1 MIAVPAAR
9 YGRPDP
15 VADPCFPRADYRV
28 ASLAA
33 AEIEKVVRSLNCST
47 IYLIG
52 RSNGTLNGD
61 PVDRAARH
69 SLLLP
74 RHDPPAVVRKDLA
87 RSTTRLIPIIAA
99 IVAATAAGIAAER
112 RWPERAG
119 HDSRR
124 ALIWIL
130 YVVLPPVTFFNLVH
144 VSFDADLGGGIALA
158 WVATIVAAGLAW
170 FLGARVLDLSRP
182 QVGAV
187 IACTFV
193 ANTAYLGYPLTIA
206 LLGSDHLGEAVAYDV
221 AVGAPALLL
230 GAFSAGAAFGTR
242 AGEGARARTSA
253 FFARNM
259 PLYAALLAM
268 LAPASLAPDVLVD
281 ISRVVVVAILP
292 VGFFAVGA
300 ALMEDAGAEG
310 LRLPPPLSR
319 PTGLVIVT
327 KLIVLPAL
335 LYALSL
341 PLIDL
346 PDTYLLMAVMPSGL
360 NSMIV
365 AHAYGLDLATTA
377 EAVTWTTTIVVVVA
391 LIASLI

>member
-1 MIAVPAAR
+1 
-9 YGRPDP
+9 
-15 VADPCFPRADYRV
+15 
-28 ASLAA
+28 
-33 AEIEKVVRSLNCST
+33 
-47 IYLIG
+47 
-52 RSNGTLNGD
+52 
-61 PVDRAARH
+61 
-69 SLLLP
+69 
-74 RHDPPAVVRKDLA
+74 
-87 RSTTRLIPIIAA
+87 
-99 IVAATAAGIAAER
+99 
-112 RWPERAG
+112 
-119 HDSRR
+119 
-124 ALIWIL
+124 
-130 YVVLPPVTFFNLVH
+130 
-144 VSFDADLGGGIALA
+144 
-158 WVATIVAAGLAW
+158 
-170 FLGARVLDLSRP
+170 
-182 QVGAV
+182 V

-206 LLGSDHLGEAVAYDV
+206 LLGSDQLGEAVAYDV